1 MTTFDYKD
9 WKEELANAIT
19 HGVGFALSIPA
30 LVFLILVA
38 VDKGT
43 AWHVVSFTI
52 FGSTMLLLFLC
63 STLLH
68 SVRGIKLKKF
78 FAIMD
83 HSAIYLLIAGTY
95 TPFMLVTIRDALGW
109 TIFGI
114 VWGLAV
120 AGIVFKCYF
129 VDRFQVIATLFYVLM
144 GWLILIAI
152 VPLYKELT
160 GAGFALLL
168 TGGLFYSIGAIF
180 YIWRKL
186 PYNHAIWHLFVI
198 AGSAFMYFCVMF
210 YA

>member
-9 WKEELANAIT
+9 WKEELANAVT
-19 HGVGFALSIPA
+19 HAVGFVLSIPA
-30 LVFLILVA
+30 LVFLIIIA
-38 VDKGT
+38 VERGT
-43 AWHVVSFTI
+43 AWHIVSFTI
-52 FGSTMLLLFLC
+52 FGSTMLILFLC

-68 SVRGIKLKKF
+68 SVRGIKLKKL

-95 TPFMLVTIRDALGW
+95 TPFMLVTLRGALSW

-114 VWGLAV
+114 VWGLAIL
-120 AGIVFKCYF
+120 GIAFKCYF
-129 VDRFQVIATLFYVLM
+129 VDRYEVVATIFYLLM
-144 GWLILIAI
+144 GWLIMIAI
-152 VPLYKELT
+152 VPLYHELT

-198 AGSAFMYFCVMF
+198 AGSAFMYFCVLF

>member
-1 MTTFDYKD
+1 MDTFDYKD
-9 WKEELANAIT
+9 TREEFWNALT
-19 HGVGFALSIPA
+19 HGIGFLLSIPA
-30 LVFLILVA
+30 LVMLILAA
-38 VDKGT
+38 VERGT

-52 FGSTMLLLFLC
+52 FGTTMMILYLC

-68 SVRGIKLKKF
+68 SVRKMQLKKL

-95 TPFMLVTIRDALGW
+95 TPFVLVTIRDPLGW
-109 TIFGI
+109 TIFGL

-120 AGIVFKCYF
+120 AGIVFKCFF
-129 VDRFQVIATLFYVLM
+129 VDRYQIIATLFYVLM
-144 GWLILIAI
+144 GWLIIIAV

-160 GAGFALLL
+160 ASGFALLL
-168 TGGLFYSIGAIF
+168 TGGIFYSVGAIF
-180 YIWRKL
+180 YVWRKL

-198 AGSAFMYFCVMF
+198 AGSAFMYFCVYF